1 MSWYM
6 EPFHLKSSAVKPP
19 AVELP
24 TAFWYEMV
32 ILIHTIF
39 LDKFRLVFLSISSS
53 LSKGSRGSRRNIT
66 SQNRWWD
73 YPTAWWNHQTP
84 WKIIESRVCHALPL
98 KNSWNYKFF
107 FSEVTFLQIVS
118 DFGNKMRRSTRCT
131 TYWKCLSVG
140 NISYFLAGKVP

>member
-39 LDKFRLVFLSISSS
+39 LDKFRLVSLSISSS
-53 LSKGSRGSRRNIT
+53 LGKGSHIT
-66 SQNRWWD
+66 SQNRLWD
-73 YPTAWWNHQTP
+73 YPTAWWNHRSP
-84 WKIIESRVCHALPL
+84 WKKLSNHEFVEHHPKKTRKITS
-98 KNSWNYKFF
+98 FF
-107 FSEVTFLQIVS
+107 FRGHLLTDRQWFRQRDAQHTEIVCRSEIFP
-118 DFGNKMRRSTRCT
+118 F
-131 TYWKCLSVG
+131 
-140 NISYFLAGKVP
+140 FLAGSRGRYPK